1 MAAREIVLALRLSE
15 GTTREQFRA
24 LKGALI
30 DVRDEITQNNKAL
43 RENAKEQRALDVA
56 LKEGAITAEQAAV
69 RSQALTTAREQL
81 KTQSAQLASQEAS
94 LAAIYREVK
103 NDVGGLTDAGLRFRD
118 KMAQATIE
126 ALKQEGVLGK
136 LGARMDFLR
145 SEQERLNQEQK
156 AGKITQDQYARSSEK
171 LAQEE
176 KDLAAQI
183 TSLNGK
189 VDTLTNEFK
198 QGRVTQE
205 EFRKGIAQ
213 INTAVDGTGNAIKQG
228 VADLKGYALGFVG
241 IVAVAQAAIS
251 AIKAIGKTVAEFDQG
266 LANIRALGEEFA
278 GSIDKI
284 GQAAIALG
292 PKLGIAPVEALKG
305 FEALAKAGL
314 TTEQILSGGLESALT
329 LAAAGTIE
337 VGQAAEIT
345 AASLTQFNLQGEQ
358 AGLVADLLAKG
369 ANIAQGDVADFGAA
383 LNQTGLVAN
392 AYGLS
397 IEETVGALTAFAQAG
412 LIGSD
417 AGTSFKAAL
426 LRLQAPTEKAKQ
438 ILDQYG
444 IVLTDTNGNFKDLAS
459 VAGELQTK
467 LSGLTQEQRS
477 AALAQIFGQDAIR
490 VANILYKE
498 GAQGIAEYTRQVND
512 TGFANSVAQTKLE
525 SISGSVDKLSA
536 SWDAV
541 VSSFVNGDGPI
552 QSAIQTL
559 IDGLGDILKG
569 FAGLRKD
576 PVFAEIEQRVDDFTK
591 RVNKNLTALGDVQLF
606 GKSDA
611 VTTRFDRDT
620 KLVEQAARAA
630 LASEEELNR
639 RRLFFQQK
647 ITEAADAQDTRAKA
661 IAIARL
667 QLFDELI
674 AKAKQQADAET
685 RAADTI
691 GDETAATQG
700 SIDANEREGASIE
713 SLKAKLKEEKSIRD
727 GLTDPAEIDAANV
740 RINGIKEEIAALE
753 GSTKKTKE
761 QTDVEKE
768 KITVT
773 QALTKAEEDRTRA
786 QEIAAKA
793 KTIRAADPTITEP
806 QAQAQAAAIIDSTAR
821 IQLFQG
827 DADTI
832 KRIEAQLQEDLAAI
846 DAKFAEEKVKN
857 QDKANA
863 DLRTR
868 NAALAQNELD
878 ALIERQNAELILAA
892 KNGEDVNALAKSQA
906 EERIALTQQI
916 EDAAIAAKLESFDA
930 EYALAEQNG
939 TDIIALTATQQEEL
953 AALKAS
959 FRENDV
965 AKQLELNEQLKDADQ
980 ALLEAKVDAAGAIGN
995 ALVTVAQQG
1004 SAAAKIGLAIQKAA
1018 AVAQVIVQTQYAIAA
1033 ATAAAASIPAI
1044 LPPGIPNPAFPI
1056 AQAISVAQIAKLKI
1070 GAGINIATIVA
1081 QAIAGFDEGG
1091 EVGSGNGTIKRSW
1104 GKPIRRKNGDNV
1116 LITAREGEKILNEDQ
1131 QEELERLAGRDVWH
1145 RIGLPGAK
1153 YFGKTRDSFLE
1164 AMGYAGGGTV
1174 YRGTALVNAT
1184 APTLTAIESVA
1195 EQRSFELNVVADI
1208 EEIVSVMD
1216 RRMAILE
1223 TSRSR

>member
-43 RENAKEQRALDVA
+43 RDNAKAQRENDVA

-145 SEQERLNQEQK
+145 SEQERLTQEWK
-156 AGKITQDQYARSSEK
+156 DGKITAEQYRAAMDK
-171 LAQEE
+171 LEAEE
-176 KDLAAQI
+176 KHLAAQSKVLGSNVDLLAKDFKEGKI
-183 TSLNGK
+183 T
-189 VDTLTNEFK
+189 VD
-198 QGRVTQE
+198 
-205 EFRKGIAQ
+205 EFRKGVSQ
-213 INTAVDGTGNAIKQG
+213 INTSVEGTGNAIKQG
-228 VADLKGYALGFVG
+228 VADLKGYALGFFGV
-241 IVAVAQAAIS
+241 VAVAQSAIS

-284 GQAAIALG
+284 GDAAIALG

-397 IEETVGALTAFAQAG
+397 IEETVGALTAFANAG

-426 LRLQAPTEKAKQ
+426 LRLQAPTAKAKEL
-438 ILDQYG
+438 LDQYG
-444 IVLTDTNGNFKDLAS
+444 IVLTDVNGNFKDLS
-459 VAGELQTK
+459 GVAGELQTK

-498 GAQGIAEYTRQVND
+498 GADGIAEYTKKVNE
-512 TGFANSVAQTKLE
+512 TGFANGVAQEKLV
-525 SISGSVDKLSA
+525 SVGGAVDKLSA
-536 SWDAV
+536 SWDGLV
-541 VSSFVNGDGPI
+541 LSFDKGDGVISRAAKSLVEGLANRLNFLSGASNTAQKALADAATSAREIGDKDKLKAIGLVQKALEDGAKSAEKFGTSQGLASASLEELQGRSESLKKQLGRLGITADAERESI
-552 QSAIQTL
+552 QSQIASL
-559 IDGLGDILKG
+559 SGVIDARKRLDGIL
-569 FAGLRKD
+569 A
-576 PVFAEIEQRVDDFTK
+576 Q
-591 RVNKNLTALGDVQLF
+591 NK
-606 GKSDA
+606 K
-611 VTTRFDRDT
+611 TTEEAT
-620 KLVEQAARAA
+620 GANGGETAA
-630 LASEEELNR
+630 LDAQGNAVETVAKKRERLNIEL
-639 RRLFFQQK
+639 K
-647 ITEAADAQDTRAKA
+647 AAQDTLAKTDATNDSAVATANRSIDAIQNQINAIDGKATAEEKATKSTTAQTEAEKAKIAVTQELTKTEEARAKA
-661 IAIARL
+661 QAIAVEKARRL
-667 QLFDELI
+667 QE
-674 AKAKQQADAET
+674 
-685 RAADTI
+685 
-691 GDETAATQG
+691 
-700 SIDANEREGASIE
+700 N
-713 SLKAKLKEEKSIRD
+713 
-727 GLTDPAEIDAANV
+727 PA
-740 RINGIKEEIAALE
+740 L
-753 GSTKKTKE
+753 S
-761 QTDVEKE
+761 
-768 KITVT
+768 
-773 QALTKAEEDRTRA
+773 
-786 QEIAAKA
+786 
-793 KTIRAADPTITEP
+793 EP
-806 QAQAQAAAIIDSTAR
+806 QALAQAEVTVVANSRIAAA
-821 IQLFQG
+821 QG
-827 DADTI
+827 DAELL
-832 KRIEAQLQEDLAAI
+832 KRIETQLQEDLAAI

-906 EERIALTQQI
+906 EERISLTQQI
-916 EDAAIAAKLESFDA
+916 EDAAIAAKLETFDA
-930 EYALAEQNG
+930 EYAQAVANG
-939 TDIIALTATQQEEL
+939 EDLLALTATQQEEL

-959 FRENDV
+959 FREDD
-965 AKQLELNEQLKDADQ
+965 ATKQLELNTQLKDAETEVMQ
-980 ALLEAKVDAAGAIGN
+980 ARIDSFAALGN
-995 ALVTVAQQG
+995 AIAASSKQG
-1004 SAAAKIGLAIQKAA
+1004 SDAAKIGLALQKAA
-1018 AVAQVIVQTQYAIAA
+1018 AVAQVLINLQLQKS
-1033 ATAAAASIPAI
+1033 SIDA
-1044 LPPGIPNPAFPI
+1044 NPAYNLLPDNGLI
-1056 AQAISVAQIAKLKI
+1056 IKNTLKTFATI
-1070 GAGINIATIVA
+1070 TAGLNIATIVA
-1081 QAIAGFDEGG
+1081 QGIAGFDEGG

-1104 GKPIRRKNGDNV
+1104 GKPIRRNNGDNV

-1131 QEELERLAGRDVWH
+1131 QEELERLAGRDVWD
-1145 RIGLPGAK
+1145 RIGLPGSK
-1153 YFGKTRDSFLE
+1153 YYGKTRQSFLE
-1164 AMGYAGGGTV
+1164 ATGYAGGGVVT
-1174 YRGTALVNAT
+1174 RGTALVNAT
-1184 APTLTAIESVA
+1184 APVLTAIESVA

-1208 EEIVSVMD
+1208 EEIVSVTN

>member
-145 SEQERLNQEQK
+145 SEQERLTQEWK
-156 AGKITQDQYARSSEK
+156 DGKITAEQYRAAMDK
-171 LAQEE
+171 LEAEE
-176 KDLAAQI
+176 KHLAAQSKVLGSNVDLLAKDFKEGKI
-183 TSLNGK
+183 T
-189 VDTLTNEFK
+189 VD
-198 QGRVTQE
+198 
-205 EFRKGIAQ
+205 EFRKGVSQ
-213 INTAVDGTGNAIKQG
+213 INTSVEGTGNAIKQG
-228 VADLKGYALGFVG
+228 VADLKGYALGFFGV
-241 IVAVAQAAIS
+241 VAVAQSAIS

-284 GQAAIALG
+284 GDAAIALG

-426 LRLQAPTEKAKQ
+426 LRLQAPTEKARE
-438 ILDQYG
+438 ILDRYG

-576 PVFAEIEQRVDDFTK
+576 PVFADIEQRVDDFTK

-691 GDETAATQG
+691 GG
-700 SIDANEREGASIE
+700 KR
-713 SLKAKLKEEKSIRD
+713 
-727 GLTDPAEIDAANV
+727 
-740 RINGIKEEIAALE
+740 AAL
-753 GSTKKTKE
+753 
-761 QTDVEKE
+761 
-768 KITVT
+768 
-773 QALTKAEEDRTRA
+773 
-786 QEIAAKA
+786 
-793 KTIRAADPTITEP
+793 
-806 QAQAQAAAIIDSTAR
+806 
-821 IQLFQG
+821 
-827 DADTI
+827 
-832 KRIEAQLQEDLAAI
+832 
-846 DAKFAEEKVKN
+846 
-857 QDKANA
+857 
-863 DLRTR
+863 
-868 NAALAQNELD
+868 
-878 ALIERQNAELILAA
+878 NAELKAEKEAKDALNATDTEGRRLA
-892 KNGEDVNALAKSQA
+892 S
-906 EERIALTQQI
+906 ERIADIQAKIKALNDETVANDNATESTDKKTASDKRALEATNVVTGSIGDLKAQIVDLQKQQQDATTSEQFATYQAQIDKLTQSVDILTGKISQDLA
-916 EDAAIAAKLESFDA
+916 DASNAIPQNLDVIISTAPLVPATPEGQQQVQQQQLEAEAAFNLLRLGNEEAFQQAKNELESR
-930 EYALAEQNG
+930 YG
-939 TDIIALTATQQEEL
+939 QEAANDFERLSNERL
-953 AALKAS
+953 AAEEAIGGARL
-959 FRENDV
+959 
-965 AKQLELNEQLKDADQ
+965 QL
-980 ALLEAKVDAAGAIGN
+980 AGAIGE
-995 ALVTVAQQG
+995 AIASIAKQGTVG
-1004 SAAAKIGLAIQKAA
+1004 AKIGLAVSKLAGIAEIIINTNRTTVAA
-1018 AVAQVIVQTQYAIAA
+1018 LTGAASNPIIATGGPAAIAA
-1033 ATAAAASIPAI
+1033 FAAPT
-1044 LPPGIPNPAFPI
+1044 I
-1056 AQAISVAQIAKLKI
+1056 ALAKTQ
-1070 GAGINIATIVA
+1070 AGISIATILA
-1081 QAIAGFDEGG
+1081 QTIAGFDEGG